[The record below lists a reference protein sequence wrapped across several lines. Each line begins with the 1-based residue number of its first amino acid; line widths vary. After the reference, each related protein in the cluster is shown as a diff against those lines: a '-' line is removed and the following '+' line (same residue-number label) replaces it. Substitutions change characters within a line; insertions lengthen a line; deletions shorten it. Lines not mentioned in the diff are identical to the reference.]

1 MIIREVSEED
11 LEAFVEDYIKA
22 YSDLKEYKYTSKK
35 DIKNYFK
42 WLYKRDKEGFFV
54 AEVDGKIVG
63 FAAGDAN
70 WINSEGEKVL
80 EIHEIFVIPEMRG
93 KGIGTKLI
101 EKLLEYGKKKGL
113 KLAELWVGEKN
124 YKAIEFYKT
133 LNFKETG
140 HGGKWIRMI
149 KFLNS

>member
-1 MIIREVSEED
+1 M
-11 LEAFVEDYIKA
+11 EDYIKA

-93 KGIGTKLI
+93 KGIGTK
-101 EKLLEYGKKKGL
+101 
-113 KLAELWVGEKN
+113 
-124 YKAIEFYKT
+124 
-133 LNFKETG
+133 
-140 HGGKWIRMI
+140 
-149 KFLNS
+149 

>member
-1 MIIREVSEED
+1 
-11 LEAFVEDYIKA
+11 
-22 YSDLKEYKYTSKK
+22 
-35 DIKNYFK
+35 
-42 WLYKRDKEGFFV
+42 
-54 AEVDGKIVG
+54 
-63 FAAGDAN
+63 AGDAN
-70 WINSEGEKVL
+70 WVNSEEERVL

-93 KGIGTKLI
+93 KGIGTRLI

-140 HGGKWIRMI
+140 PGGKWIRMI